1 MGEAVISL
9 LAVVVVVVVVLAAVV
24 VVLESSRFA
33 FFDETDCW
41 GVDDSWV

>member
-9 LAVVVVVVVVLAAVV
+9 WVVVVVVVVLAAVV